1 MTPRP
6 PPSPNQSVGE
16 LALRCKRLSARRPA
30 SSASS
35 HRRPRVPPAPIVRAG
50 RRAVHRER
58 RARRARARSPRGSAL
73 FHPVAQRRV
82 EHRVIGPG
90 RGTMPAREPG
100 GGGRGRITA
109 RRPVVALA
117 RRLAQEVLRADQHVA
132 AAPVRLR
139 ADADFP
145 TKTSGRLRPV
155 CPRARRHFKVRVA
168 NTPAARR
175 RGAEVDVELG
185 RQRHELRGQRRG
197 AQPRR
202 GLAAAFFLLA
212 PPSSH
217 RSQGPSVVPLP
228 LAPPSLIQ
236 LMDEPHATHPRL
248 SPDALLRFGGGT
260 TRPRA
265 VEARRVFADA
275 LPEARDRVL
284 VPGAVRL
291 RDDRGSPRG
300 ARRVRGGRR
309 HLGTPSAPPSGA
321 ATTTVDIL
329 TGDSTTLDSNS
340 PCSPSA
346 FHLHILSLQLMHE
359 DRAPR
364 PGLSLAAPGR
374 CAPTPNSASVAPGP
388 SAAPVSSLAPVLPA
402 PRLAAVL
409 ARLLTRGTAVDAF
422 VASSEVRALNID
434 ASPHGDCDT
443 YMCTLTPGRSE
454 HHGRVRSRAI
464 APPTIVFSERSG
476 RKMETRGFS
485 SARVRP
491 AATSLSISSYMY
503 STSALRARTSACE
516 SASARPS
523 EHRRSAPRHF
533 VPVPSATTTGGASG
547 VRSSVRANPASE
559 VYSCVCGL
567 PFFGRDAYLL
577 RTASA
582 TAAGRDEG
590 SRRAQPRPSPRARNN
605 ETTTRGFHAF
615 LFRIP

>member
-1 MTPRP
+1 M
-6 PPSPNQSVGE
+6 
-16 LALRCKRLSARRPA
+16 
-30 SSASS
+30 
-35 HRRPRVPPAPIVRAG
+35 
-50 RRAVHRER
+50 HRER

-73 FHPVAQRRV
+73 FHPVAQWRV

-90 RGTMPAREPG
+90 RDDARA
-100 GGGRGRITA
+100 RA
-109 RRPVVALA
+109 RRRRPRSNHRAPSRRRPRSPPRA
-117 RRLAQEVLRADQHVA
+117 RGPAGGSTRRGGAGT
-132 AAPVRLR
+132 PPCGS
-139 ADADFP
+139 P
-145 TKTSGRLRPV
+145 TSRQNFRFRLRPV

-202 GLAAAFFLLA
+202 GLWRASVFFA
-212 PPSSH
+212 K
-217 RSQGPSVVPLP
+217 
-228 LAPPSLIQ
+228 
-236 LMDEPHATHPRL
+236 PRL
-248 SPDALLRFGGGT
+248 PPRRPQGHLRRSTAARAPVADPVDG
-260 TRPRA
+260 RAARDPSAAQPRRA
-265 VEARRVFADA
+265 AQVRRRRGARRDRGRWKRDEIFVDA

-291 RDDRGSPRG
+291 RDAIVDRPAERG
-300 ARRVRGGRR
+300 DVRGVVVFIGTPLVTP
-309 HLGTPSAPPSGA
+309 LGTPSGA
-321 ATTTVDIL
+321 ATTTDDIL

-464 APPTIVFSERSG
+464 APPTMVFSERSG

-523 EHRRSAPRHF
+523 EHRRSAPRHSF
-533 VPVPSATTTGGASG
+533 
-547 VRSSVRANPASE
+547 RCPAPPPPAE
-559 VYSCVCGL
+559 
-567 PFFGRDAYLL
+567 
-577 RTASA
+577 
-582 TAAGRDEG
+582 
-590 SRRAQPRPSPRARNN
+590 RP
-605 ETTTRGFHAF
+605 G
-615 LFRIP
+615 